1 MNNRLT
7 HRQLEGFR
15 AVIKTGKVT
24 AAASALNTT
33 QPSVSRM
40 IADLESVTGFK
51 LFNRQGRQ
59 LIPTSEALALYE
71 EVERS
76 FVGLSEISRVVE
88 DIRDFRKGS
97 LLIAGMPA
105 LSLHF
110 LPKAIST
117 FIKAEPGI
125 TVSLRARSSQA
136 VLQHLS
142 SQQFDMGFAEHSSE
156 HPAVQ
161 RDQVWS
167 GPMQVILPVD
177 HPLCAK
183 TYIEPADLHEQAF
196 ISQGIED
203 PTQLAIDRLLAAEA
217 VRPRIVAEAQLSA
230 SICEMV
236 ADGIGLS
243 IIEPVTALYFANMGK
258 VVARPLA
265 PEVLFQYELLLP
277 ALWEPSRVATRF
289 LEVVD
294 VQFAELFDEGT

>member
-1 MNNRLT
+1 MLNRLT

-24 AAASALNTT
+24 AAANALNTT

-40 IADLESVTGFK
+40 IADLESATGFK

-105 LSLHF
+105 LSLQF
-110 LPKAIST
+110 LPQAIAT
-117 FIKAEPGI
+117 FIKQEPGI
-125 TVSLRARSSQA
+125 TVALRARSSQA
-136 VLQHLS
+136 VVQHLS
-142 SQQFDMGFAEHSSE
+142 SQQFDLGFAEHSSE
-156 HPAVQ
+156 HPAVNRSQ
-161 RDQVWS
+161 TWH
-167 GPMQVILPVD
+167 GAMQVILPIG
-177 HPLCAK
+177 HPLCTK
-183 TYIEPADLHEQAF
+183 THIEPTDLHEQPL

-203 PTQLAIDRLLAAEA
+203 PTQLAIDRLLMAED
-217 VRPRIVAEAQLSA
+217 VRPRFVAEAQLSA

-236 ADGIGLS
+236 ANDVGLS
-243 IIEPVTALYFANMGK
+243 IIEPVTALYFANLGK
-258 VVARPLA
+258 VVSRPLA
-265 PEVLFQYELLLP
+265 PEILFQYELLIP
-277 ALWEPSRVATRF
+277 ALREPSRVATQF

-294 VQFAELFDEGT
+294 TQFSELFGS